1 MSLSAD
7 AIVCRNASIMF
18 TDVGGTIITMNIES
32 GYYHELNP
40 VASRIWHIIETPQ
53 SVGGICEQLV
63 QEYDV
68 DADDCMRDVVEFL
81 ADFDTLK
88 LVEIKA

>member
-1 MSLSAD
+1 
-7 AIVCRNASIMF
+7 MF

-40 VASRIWHIIETPQ
+40 VASRIWQIIETPQ
-53 SVGGICEQLV
+53 SVGTICEHLV

-68 DADDCMRDVVEFL
+68 DADDCVRDVVEFL